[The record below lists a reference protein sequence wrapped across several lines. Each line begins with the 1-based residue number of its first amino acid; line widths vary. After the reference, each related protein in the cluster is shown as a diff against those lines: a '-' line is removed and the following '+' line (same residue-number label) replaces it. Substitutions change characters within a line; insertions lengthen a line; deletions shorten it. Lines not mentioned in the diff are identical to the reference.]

1 MLDQVIVP
9 ALDDSEGYTLAD
21 MSALELTSR
30 RKAQGAVYRKH
41 ILTMGRLIH
50 PQTGENIQ
58 IDQSFVDSLKRNFD
72 NQVCDSVAVPL
83 ADSQNRHSED
93 PLRNLGEV
101 IGVEQQGKNVY
112 ALMDIRRPDA
122 AAQMGKT
129 LLGASA
135 FLSLNYRDTRTGD
148 KVGPALLHTCV
159 TNRPYLTDLQPYEE
173 VIAATADGMG
183 DDAVVLTPEETAM
196 PELSKDELIAALKGH
211 GIDVEALQ
219 AMAGDRSQFS
229 AMAEQLSDAL
239 ALSGQ
244 PMPAGDELT
253 LSDITGAIAELAQ
266 LTQGLQ
272 EENILLARERAAT
285 EVDSLIAQ
293 GRVLPSQREG
303 ILELALTN
311 RELMAQLVPDK
322 PVVNLELSRGYDT
335 GSADASGNVTDV
347 DQEIIRLTEAHGKFF
362 PHASK

>member
-1 MLDQVIVP
+1 
-9 ALDDSEGYTLAD
+9 
-21 MSALELTSR
+21 
-30 RKAQGAVYRKH
+30 
-41 ILTMGRLIH
+41 
-50 PQTGENIQ
+50 
-58 IDQSFVDSLKRNFD
+58 
-72 NQVCDSVAVPL
+72 
-83 ADSQNRHSED
+83 
-93 PLRNLGEV
+93 
-101 IGVEQQGKNVY
+101 
-112 ALMDIRRPDA
+112 
-122 AAQMGKT
+122 
-129 LLGASA
+129 
-135 FLSLNYRDTRTGD
+135 
-148 KVGPALLHTCV
+148 
-159 TNRPYLTDLQPYEE
+159 
-173 VIAATADGMG
+173 
-183 DDAVVLTPEETAM
+183 M